1 MATSIVLCSYR
12 FHYIMYSVHVLHVP
26 CTAVDLYAYNFHMI
40 FHLLI
45 VVIVYVYTWLMSVN
59 NERSVEPAAVVVDLL
74 MPQRWKEIRL
84 DCVVTAARYVSAPVR
99 IIHGNLPQALEGSY
113 RHCMFVH
120 NM

>member
-1 MATSIVLCSYR
+1 
-12 FHYIMYSVHVLHVP
+12 MYP
-26 CTAVDLYAYNFHMI
+26 AVDLYAYNFHMI

-45 VVIVYVYTWLMSVN
+45 AVIVYVYTWLISVN
-59 NERSVEPAAVVVDLL
+59 NKRGVVPAAVVVDLL

-84 DCVVTAARYVSAPVR
+84 DCVAIAVLNVSVPAC
-99 IIHGNLPQALEGSY
+99 IIHSNLPQALEGSY